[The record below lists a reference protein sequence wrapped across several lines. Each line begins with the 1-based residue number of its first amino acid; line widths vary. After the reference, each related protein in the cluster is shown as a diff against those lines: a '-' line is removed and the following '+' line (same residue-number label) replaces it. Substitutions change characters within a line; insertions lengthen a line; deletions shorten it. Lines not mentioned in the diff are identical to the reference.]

1 MKGNYVWLKILEE
14 AQIDPFLWEKV
25 SPQIQKKA
33 FHNLNL
39 QPKNFIPIYSEKERK
54 RKLGFRDNI
63 WPFRNGIGRCVLIDG
78 DLSLKNNYSNPSNA
92 DLYSIENYNA
102 VSVSLN
108 NSNTEREFLH
118 LAYNSGV
125 FNQLLGSK
133 KLSLGTSGKL
143 YVNAIANYFKPIELQ
158 TVQFEL
164 DWSLETKDTIALFE
178 AKLPTTNKSNTNK
191 TSEFII
197 FQAFYPILYAS
208 QIKHS
213 KKIRFFFVD
222 IIRSTSKVDF
232 HFMEIDFKNPMDLQS
247 YNNIPKYSTTI
258 RMKINK

>member
-1 MKGNYVWLKILEE
+1 MKDNYVWLKILEE
-14 AQIDPFLWEKV
+14 AQIDPFSWNKV
-25 SPQIQKKA
+25 SPQIQKKV

-78 DLSLKNNYSNPSNA
+78 DLSIKNNYSNPSNA
-92 DLYSIENYNA
+92 DLYCIENNNA

-118 LAYNSGV
+118 LAYNCGV

-133 KLSLGTSGKL
+133 KLNLGTSGKL
-143 YVNAIANYFKPIELQ
+143 YVNAIANYFKAIELEK
-158 TVQFEL
+158 VQFEL
-164 DWSLETKDTIALFE
+164 DLSLETKDTIALFE
-178 AKLPTTNKSNTNK
+178 AKLPKTNKSNTNK
-191 TSEFII
+191 TADFVI

-208 QIKHS
+208 QINHS
-213 KKIRFFFVD
+213 KKIRFFFLD
-222 IIRSTSKVDF
+222 IIRYTSKVDF
-232 HFMEIDFKNPMDLQS
+232 HFIEIDFKNPMDLQS
-247 YNNIPKYSTTI
+247 FNNIPQYSTTI
-258 RMKINK
+258 RMEKNK